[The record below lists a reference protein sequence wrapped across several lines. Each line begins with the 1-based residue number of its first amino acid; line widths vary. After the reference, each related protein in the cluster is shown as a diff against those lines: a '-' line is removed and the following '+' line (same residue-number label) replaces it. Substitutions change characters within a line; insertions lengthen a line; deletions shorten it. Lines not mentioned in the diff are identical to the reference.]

1 MEEPPRPCRTSF
13 DGPVNFYA
21 FKSLFV
27 SFQCFYYF
35 FRAFSSSTNL
45 FINYF
50 LNRREND
57 GRRRRRRGDWQT
69 FAPKSCLFFST
80 FNFFAFAFK
89 TKIKGKKFSN
99 YYRRNFYYQKNFENK
114 NLFLKIELKLFQT
127 DQLKKNLKSQ
137 KSLSYN
143 KKAVKFWAK
152 LTDIVCL

>member
-57 GRRRRRRGDWQT
+57 GRRRRRGDWQT

-80 FNFFAFAFK
+80 FNFFAFAFAFK

-127 DQLKKNLKSQ
+127 DQL
-137 KSLSYN
+137 
-143 KKAVKFWAK
+143 
-152 LTDIVCL
+152 